1 MDLYKVAKMQ
11 QVWVRDIAICSEKP
25 SPAET
30 HNAHQKYVDADRRPL
45 RAS

>member
-25 SPAET
+25 SPAKPIMLT
-30 HNAHQKYVDADRRPL
+30 KNTLTQTVAH
-45 RAS
+45 

>member
-11 QVWVRDIAICSEKP
+11 QVWVRDIAICSEKTLP
-25 SPAET
+25 RET
-30 HNAHQKYVDADRRPL
+30 HNAHQKSVDVDRRPL